1 MQDQQNAQR
10 ILNQLTQK
18 GEIDFP
24 PLDQRAE
31 QLAAAGQ
38 TRLAIELYQ
47 NWIQHHPGHV
57 HLVDAWFALGSTLSN
72 GITQGSIPSNHQN
85 LAQVRDA
92 YICAR
97 DIYSSTARL
106 RYDQYLNLLELY
118 VALGSLYAKLDDK
131 QKALE
136 QWNWVI
142 NHADPKN
149 PEALRMLAYSL
160 SRVGD
165 IYFDDRQMPQ
175 ALNAKKLSLDYAPE
189 QPKTI
194 GDLISVRQM
203 TCLWPIDAP
212 LTKTGANLS
221 LSHTNALYTLSFSD
235 DPELQLAAARKT
247 ALQSS
252 QQPAASSQ
260 QPAAS
265 SQQPAASSQQPAAS
279 SRYYIIITIVFVS
292 LIPHQISAITY

>member
-118 VALGSLYAKLDDK
+118 VALGSLYAKLD
-131 QKALE
+131 L
-136 QWNWVI
+136 VI
-142 NHADPKN
+142 AN
-149 PEALRMLAYSL
+149 ELGRLAIAQG
-160 SRVGD
+160 GD
-165 IYFDDRQMPQ
+165 TNKMVAAGCD
-175 ALNAKKLSLDYAPE
+175 
-189 QPKTI
+189 
-194 GDLISVRQM
+194 
-203 TCLWPIDAP
+203 
-212 LTKTGANLS
+212 
-221 LSHTNALYTLSFSD
+221 NAL
-235 DPELQLAAARKT
+235 AKR
-247 ALQSS
+247 
-252 QQPAASSQ
+252 
-260 QPAAS
+260 
-265 SQQPAASSQQPAAS
+265 
-279 SRYYIIITIVFVS
+279 
-292 LIPHQISAITY
+292 